1 MTLQFNPVALFLV
14 ALIFLGVIGNNN
26 SITISATVLLL
37 MQQTFLSKYIPQFE
51 KSGLT
56 IGIIILTIAVLSPIV
71 SGRIQFPALAEMLNW
86 KMLLSIAIGIFVAWL
101 GGRGVN
107 LMSAQPMIVTGLLIG
122 TILGVAFLG
131 GVPVGPLIAAGICSL
146 FLGLGK

>member
-1 MTLQFNPVALFLV
+1 
-14 ALIFLGVIGNNN
+14 
-26 SITISATVLLL
+26 
-37 MQQTFLSKYIPQFE
+37 
-51 KSGLT
+51 
-56 IGIIILTIAVLSPIV
+56 
-71 SGRIQFPALAEMLNW
+71 MLNW

-131 GVPVGPLIAAGICSL
+131 GVPRWPIDCCGYLLAIFRPRKIISL
-146 FLGLGK
+146 HL